1 MIINTSSENYSKTV
15 TLNASFEGVYHVNP
29 EHIIWNRIMIMEE
42 TIWRINT
49 GTLNASFENQPE
61 TMNAAFETD
70 WKSKT
75 GEWMKFLQRF
85 HLSEQ
90 ESLLFQNIC
99 IHISSF
105 QQHVSFIQKGE
116 VDNQK
121 LQKCS

>member
-75 GEWMKFLQRF
+75 DEWMKFLQRF

-121 LQKCS
+121 SQKCS